1 MEIRN
6 ATIACDGLA
15 DQVNRGLVVPGLMR
29 DDAEE
34 MQAIGVVGID
44 GKDLPVTVLGLLEPA
59 SLMQAAPLLQGLV
72 GVEAHAHLPL

>member
-6 ATIACDGLA
+6 STIARDGLA

-44 GKDLPVTVLGLLEPA
+44 RKDLPVAVLGLLEPA

-72 GVEAHAHLPL
+72 GVEVHAHLPR